1 MSPTTATGSSRFQEC
16 GLYGKTNEQLAAVL
30 QPADLFDPGSMY
42 GPQGISHRLA
52 ISEDEV
58 SRIFKGKRDEHTWL
72 IDDVRDRLG
81 YHPKAWGHSILAW
94 LETRPDIKARPD
106 AIVLRQFRRE
116 HPALFRTPLDQCDLG
131 ERMRRENHRIQ
142 QEAEAAE
149 QQRQADQRV
158 AQYDRLAEI
167 LARYD
172 GPQDGDVAAI
182 LELSAALGLDEVQ
195 IEKLARRV
203 REVTEIERR
212 RTEAAK
218 QLEQRV
224 RAHAEVRSAFDTQ
237 HGERHAQLVANI
249 EKARKALESAESRL
263 RDELGEPW
271 STVTDAEAAVNQ
283 ARRELDVTNATIR
296 PKLDAIASKH
306 AWLFSVGPDGW
317 PGLKYSVDD
326 PLVAAAVEPGDPSHP
341 RAPAADVRRSGG
353 ARS

>member
-1 MSPTTATGSSRFQEC
+1 MSPTTALRSSRFHDSELC
-16 GLYGKTNEQLAAVL
+16 GMPNEELAAIL
-30 QPADLFDPGSMY
+30 QPADLFDPEAMY
-42 GPQGISHRLA
+42 GPQGISQRLA

-72 IDDVRDRLG
+72 IGDVRDRLG

-116 HPALFRTPLDQCDLG
+116 HPALFRTPLDRCDLG

-149 QQRQADQRV
+149 RERQAEER
-158 AQYDRLAEI
+158 AARYDRLAEV

-172 GPQDGDVAAI
+172 RPQEGDVATV
-182 LELSAALGLDEVQ
+182 LELSAALGLDELQ
-195 IEKLARRV
+195 IDKLARRV
-203 REVTEIERR
+203 REVTQLEGR
-212 RTEAAK
+212 RTEATK
-218 QLEQRV
+218 QLEQLEQ
-224 RAHAEVRSAFDTQ
+224 AHAEVRGAFDTQ

-263 RDELGEPW
+263 RDELGAPW
-271 STVTDAEAAVNQ
+271 SHVASAAAAVDQ
-283 ARRELDVTNATIR
+283 ARHSLDATIATIK

-306 AWLFSVGPDGW
+306 RWLFSVGPDAW
-317 PGLKYSVDD
+317 PRMRY
-326 PLVAAAVEPGDPSHP
+326 P
-341 RAPAADVRRSGG
+341 RVTQ
-353 ARS
+353 